1 MTKKAMPKESVSVEK
16 RICCLFAENYTK
28 WLSYAVRHK
37 VKTEDAEDIIQSLS
51 VRLLERK
58 ESLPLHGQEAYVMEA
73 LKNAIINHFTRTK
86 QFETLQEE
94 FFPAEASTE
103 EIVLES
109 LNREDVRKAV
119 NRLSPVQRDVI
130 HMLYF
135 QHMTVS
141 QIAEKMN
148 MTDNEVRSYKS
159 RAVRALRSILS
170 DMEKEERTT

>member
-1 MTKKAMPKESVSVEK
+1 M
-16 RICCLFAENYTK
+16 
-28 WLSYAVRHK
+28 
-37 VKTEDAEDIIQSLS
+37 
-51 VRLLERK
+51 
-58 ESLPLHGQEAYVMEA
+58 
-73 LKNAIINHFTRTK
+73 
-86 QFETLQEE
+86 QEE

-170 DMEKEERTT
+170 DMEKEEGTT